1 MMLDYMVL
9 VENLARVL
17 VNLERNMIFYM
28 WRKAED

>member
-1 MMLDYMVL
+1 MMFDSMVL
-9 VENLARVL
+9 VENLASVL